1 MDRTDKTMADW
12 AKALSE
18 PYKVE
23 EVPVGWNTLRELSD
37 KLDVSEST
45 LIRRLRK
52 LIRED
57 AAEKKTFRIRLQ
69 KFHRDVV
76 HYKLL

>member
-1 MDRTDKTMADW
+1 M
-12 AKALSE
+12 
-18 PYKVE
+18 
-23 EVPVGWNTLRELSD
+23 GWNTLRELSD

-45 LIRRLRK
+45 LLRRLRK
-52 LIRED
+52 LVRED
-57 AAEKKTFRIRLQ
+57 AAEKKTFRIRLE

>member
-1 MDRTDKTMADW
+1 MADW

-18 PYKVE
+18 PYRVE

-37 KLDVSEST
+37 KLEVSEST
-45 LIRRLRK
+45 LFRRLRK
-52 LIRED
+52 LMREG
-57 AAEKKTFRIRLQ
+57 AAEKKSFRVKLE
-69 KFHRDVV
+69 KFNRDVV